1 MSPLSTLQTNRRL
14 LIALAATVT
23 TAWLLASFW
32 NLPGLSPDY
41 RIQLSTGM
49 KLAQYQR
56 LLFFYAHKD
65 LFPVATIAAIPADTP
80 EAADT
85 LLRERG
91 DSIVMELAN
100 TVRAGDN
107 GKIWL
112 LLPEYWL
119 FGDTLRATP
128 RLANG
133 GLFTIAILV
142 LLVNLLRVGR

>member
-1 MSPLSTLQTNRRL
+1 
-14 LIALAATVT
+14 
-23 TAWLLASFW
+23 
-32 NLPGLSPDY
+32 
-41 RIQLSTGM
+41 M

-119 FGDTLRATP
+119 FGETLILRQLQARAQSDP
-128 RLANG
+128 VIRRQAKW
-133 GLFTIAILV
+133 IQEACHEP
-142 LLVNLLRVGR
+142 GRGNRCG